1 LHFSPFSDR
10 AAPSTDVDTLSLHDA
25 LPISSSRPV
34 EPWSRRRPGRL
45 PRGWAFGAVWRRGG
59 RGGRRRGL
67 AGPVRGVGRR
77 GRRGLPSQR
86 RRCGWLGGGSVRW
99 RAGHPGSSLVLSLP
113 TPTVVF
119 LSDKNFSRPLP
130 FPATP
135 CYV

>member
-1 LHFSPFSDR
+1 LPPFFSVLFVGASPYLFGAPGGPGASSFFST
-10 AAPSTDVDTLSLHDA
+10 P
-25 LPISSSRPV
+25 
-34 EPWSRRRPGRL
+34 RPGRL
-45 PRGWAFGAVWRRGG
+45 PWGWAFGAVWRRGG

-113 TPTVVF
+113 TPTV
-119 LSDKNFSRPLP
+119 
-130 FPATP
+130 
-135 CYV
+135 

>member
-1 LHFSPFSDR
+1 
-10 AAPSTDVDTLSLHDA
+10 
-25 LPISSSRPV
+25 
-34 EPWSRRRPGRL
+34 
-45 PRGWAFGAVWRRGG
+45 
-59 RGGRRRGL
+59 GGRRRGL

-135 CYV
+135 CYVFVIQKRGVSKGDGAAAAYCRHHPSRKGRQECASRRSSTAPGCPC